1 MPPQK
6 KKAATKSGS
15 TAVTCNPGDIV
26 VFDDGTDVECQALV
40 SECNDKGEAGLHVFR
55 KGMHGV
61 IWVEEVPHYNQAK
74 KGPHWKKAS

>member
-6 KKAATKSGS
+6 KKAAAKSSS
-15 TAVTCNPGDIV
+15 TAVTSNPG
-26 VFDDGTDVECQALV
+26 TDEECQALV
-40 SECNDKGEAGLHVFR
+40 AECNEKGEAGLHVFR